1 MQVGICLLSKNGY
14 YLREDGSLPI
24 RPSWDKK
31 FLVDLVT
38 GMSTICSQNT
48 FNTLPLSIKEVCPFS
63 YIYIPSEDTRFD
75 LPCQDINLG
84 IATFKE
90 NPELM
95 FIVRSKYEADGGKL
109 LRLDNYTKIIDFT
122 KDDGDF
128 EIWKL
133 KTLSN

>member
-1 MQVGICLLSKNGY
+1 MQIGICLLSKDGC

-31 FLVDLVT
+31 LLVDLVT
-38 GMSTICSQNT
+38 GMTTICSQNT
-48 FNTLPLSIKEVCPFS
+48 FNTLPPSLRETDP
-63 YIYIPSEDTRFD
+63 YIYIPYEDFRFD
-75 LPCQDINLG
+75 LPYQDINLG

-90 NPELM
+90 EPELM
-95 FIVRSKYEADGGKL
+95 FIVRSKYKANGGKL

-133 KTLSN
+133 KILSN

>member
-1 MQVGICLLSKNGY
+1 MQVGICLLSKDGY

-38 GMSTICSQNT
+38 GLACSCSSKT
-48 FNTLPLSIKEVCPFS
+48 FEDIPNSIIDNTLSIHIDMS
-63 YIYIPSEDTRFD
+63 AYS
-75 LPCQDINLG
+75 DINLG
-84 IATFKE
+84 IDTFRFK
-90 NPELM
+90 PELI
-95 FIVRSKYEADGGKL
+95 FIVRSKYEANGGKL

-133 KTLSN
+133 KILSN